1 MNKLENGIVIPLT
14 DAEIAEF
21 NANKPTD
28 AEITAQKWVAIRLER
43 NAKLAATDWVVTKA
57 TETGAAVSDDW
68 KTYRQALR
76 DIPTQT
82 DAISLA
88 ADSSVI
94 DNINWPAV
102 PGSGN

>member
-1 MNKLENGIVIPLT
+1 MNKYLNGVLT
-14 DAEIAEF
+14 PMTDSEIAEY
-21 NANKPTD
+21 NASLPTD
-28 AEITAQKWVAIRLER
+28 AEIIARKWVEVRADR
-43 NAKLAATDWVVTKA
+43 NARLAATDWRASSDLTL
-57 TETGAAVSDDW
+57 SDDW

-76 DIPTQT
+76 DLPTQT

-94 DNINWPAV
+94 DKIIWPAV